1 MQQKSLIS
9 GLKESSTTIDECKSH
24 VEANLGDLIKTE
36 VENELCITNCETEID
51 VKCEDNNRTRR
62 RRTAKKLFDVTL
74 EITIQQESE
83 PEIISIKD
91 ENETGKGSE
100 GSLVSLID
108 TETIL
113 RATMKILEEIEASDK
128 NDDLVKIETSG
139 QVLVSSEPIEEISS
153 ELDPRL
159 VYQEI
164 ESDNEVTSGGNKN
177 DNSLTVDDSLLIQL
191 QTENENLKIKLNLVE
206 DNFDEIKSNYDS
218 IK

>member
-9 GLKESSTTIDECKSH
+9 GLKASSTTIDECKSH

-191 QTENENLKIKLNLVE
+191 QTENENLKIK
-206 DNFDEIKSNYDS
+206 FDS

>member
-9 GLKESSTTIDECKSH
+9 GLKASSTTIDECKSH

>member
-1 MQQKSLIS
+1 MIWSKS
-9 GLKESSTTIDECKSH
+9 K
-24 VEANLGDLIKTE
+24 
-36 VENELCITNCETEID
+36 
-51 VKCEDNNRTRR
+51 R
-62 RRTAKKLFDVTL
+62 
-74 EITIQQESE
+74 
-83 PEIISIKD
+83 
-91 ENETGKGSE
+91 
-100 GSLVSLID
+100 
-108 TETIL
+108 
-113 RATMKILEEIEASDK
+113 
-128 NDDLVKIETSG
+128 LVK
-139 QVLVSSEPIEEISS
+139 LEEISS